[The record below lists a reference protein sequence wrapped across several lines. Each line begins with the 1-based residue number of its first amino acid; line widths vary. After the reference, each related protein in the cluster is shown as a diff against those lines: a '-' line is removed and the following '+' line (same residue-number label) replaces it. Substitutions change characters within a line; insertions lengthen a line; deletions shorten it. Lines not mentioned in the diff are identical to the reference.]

1 MKLIKT
7 HLKNLIHIKSKS
19 NLFKLTI
26 SYEDFFT
33 NTIFTYKIFLN
44 DKLIMHFFSYSN
56 IYKLVYISENTDYK
70 QYLSRSIFRKAIRI
84 LKHNLIRDY
93 TFYQGQ

>member
-7 HLKNLIHIKSKS
+7 HLKNLIHIKSKT

-26 SYEDFFT
+26 SYEDFF
-33 NTIFTYKIFLN
+33 NYNIFSYKISLN
-44 DKLIMHFFSYSN
+44 DKLIMHFFSYAN
-56 IYKLVYISENTDYK
+56 IYKLVYISKNTDYK

-93 TFYQGQ
+93 VFYKGQ